1 MHTLNQWTLP
11 PADLSLGDHD
21 LHVWRIDLSQS
32 VECEAKLRTTLSPD
46 EQARADRFR
55 FERDR
60 RRYIVGRGALRSIL
74 GRYLG
79 CSSPSITFEYEER
92 GKPRLAAQH
101 ASTLQF
107 NVSHSNEVAVCAV
120 TRQAVGVDVEYTG
133 RVVAD
138 ADRLALRF
146 FSINENAVF
155 GTLPIEKQR
164 AAFFRCWTRK
174 EAFIK
179 TSGAGLSYPLDR
191 FDVTLAPDLPPAFLS
206 IDGDVS
212 VAQRWALYHLEPA
225 AAYVGAVAIEGRDWK
240 LAGLIWPAEC

>member
-1 MHTLNQWTLP
+1 MHTLNHWTSP
-11 PADLSLGDHD
+11 PAAVSLGDHD
-21 LHVWRIDLSQS
+21 LHVWRIDLPQS
-32 VECEAKLRTTLSPD
+32 AECEAQLRTTLSPD

-79 CSSPSITFEYEER
+79 CPPHRIAFEYEAR

-101 ASTLQF
+101 ASALQF
-107 NVSHSNEVAVCAV
+107 NVSHSHELAVCAV
-120 TRQAVGVDVEYTG
+120 TQQAVGVDVEYAG
-133 RVVAD
+133 RVVTEVK
-138 ADRLALRF
+138 RLALRF

-155 GTLPIEKQR
+155 GALPVEAQR

-191 FDVTLAPDLPPAFLS
+191 FDVTLAPDQPPAFLS

-212 VAQRWALYHLEPA
+212 AAQRWSLYHLEPA
-225 AAYVGAVAIEGRDWK
+225 ADYVGAVAIEGCDWK